1 MVKVYTS
8 GKDRSL
14 RSEIMEVNVKEARM
28 KISSLLDRTEMG
40 EEIVIIRRGK
50 RVARLV
56 AFGDAC
62 KRLPDLRRFRDSILV
77 KGKSLSATVIQ
88 GREEERY

>member
-1 MVKVYTS
+1 M
-8 GKDRSL
+8 D
-14 RSEIMEVNVKEARM
+14 VNVKEARK
-28 KISSLLDRTEMG
+28 KISSLLDRTENG

-56 AFGDAC
+56 AVGDVG
-62 KRLPDLRRFRDSILV
+62 KRLPDLRRFRDSISMR
-77 KGKSLSATVIQ
+77 GESLSVSVIE

>member
-1 MVKVYTS
+1 
-8 GKDRSL
+8 
-14 RSEIMEVNVKEARM
+14 MEVNVKEARM

-40 EEIVIIRRGK
+40 EEVVIVRRGK

-56 AFGDAC
+56 AVGDAC
-62 KRLPDLRRFRDSILV
+62 KRLPDLSGFRDSILI

>member
-1 MVKVYTS
+1 MAWVYTF
-8 GKDRSL
+8 GKDQSL
-14 RSEIMEVNVKEARM
+14 RSEIMEVNVKEART

-40 EEIVIIRRGK
+40 EEVVIIRRGK
-50 RVARLV
+50 RVARLIAV
-56 AFGDAC
+56 GDAC
-62 KRLPDLRRFRDSILV
+62 KRLPDLRRFRDSILM

>member
-1 MVKVYTS
+1 
-8 GKDRSL
+8 
-14 RSEIMEVNVKEARM
+14 MEVNVKEART

-40 EEIVIIRRGK
+40 EEVVIMRRGK
-50 RVARLV
+50 RIARLV
-56 AFGDAC
+56 SVGNAC
-62 KRLPDLRRFRDSILV
+62 NRLPDLRGFRDSILV